1 MEECEG
7 GKDWLGI
14 KFLPVSHEIT
24 LHRSLAPVETWA
36 EKTLQRR
43 RGILE
48 GGVEMGIRRSQF
60 RGGRCEQYRRLAR
73 RVGGRKGVRANGIS
87 LEKGKPTVSPSK
99 GPQRA
104 PTNYMPLSKD
114 EHQPFPRHPAV
125 MPGLFNFVGCWCNLK
140 ATTWKSVLLP
150 TTRQLSQILLFP

>member
-1 MEECEG
+1 MQECEG

-24 LHRSLAPVETWA
+24 LYRSLARVETWA

-60 RGGRCEQYRRLAR
+60 RGGRCEQYRRL
-73 RVGGRKGVRANGIS
+73 VGSGGRKGVRANGIS
-87 LEKGKPTVSPSK
+87 LEKGKPTTVSLSK

-104 PTNYMPLSKD
+104 PTNL
-114 EHQPFPRHPAV
+114 HTAV
-125 MPGLFNFVGCWCNLK
+125 SL
-140 ATTWKSVLLP
+140 
-150 TTRQLSQILLFP
+150 

>member
-1 MEECEG
+1 MHCKLKQYQVHHADRKNKELQNVGRAGEMEECEG

-24 LHRSLAPVETWA
+24 LHRSHAPVETWA

-60 RGGRCEQYRRLAR
+60 RGGREMRTISSSRSSGRGKKRRSSKWDFI
-73 RVGGRKGVRANGIS
+73 G
-87 LEKGKPTVSPSK
+87 EGKACRQPF
-99 GPQRA
+99 QRA
-104 PTNYMPLSKD
+104 AAGAYQLHTALS
-114 EHQPFPRHPAV
+114 
-125 MPGLFNFVGCWCNLK
+125 LK
-140 ATTWKSVLLP
+140 MNINPSLVI
-150 TTRQLSQILLFP
+150 SQ